1 MTCISAKALII
12 IQNQG
17 RQVSYLLFSFFK
29 VFLYSQGSN
38 WEKAYT
44 KIDQLPRVYYNELKN
59 TEFVEFTEL
68 KVARYLKFV
77 VESFHGTGGGLSY
90 IRENHAGIQGE
101 SYPGLKIG

>member
-1 MTCISAKALII
+1 MTCKSAEAPII

-17 RQVSYLLFSFFK
+17 RQVSYLLFCFFK
-29 VFLYSQGSN
+29 AFLYIQGSN

-44 KIDQLPRVYYNELKN
+44 EIDKLPRVYYNELN
-59 TEFVEFTEL
+59 CTEFVKFTEI

-77 VESFHGTGGGLSY
+77 VESFYGTGGGLSY